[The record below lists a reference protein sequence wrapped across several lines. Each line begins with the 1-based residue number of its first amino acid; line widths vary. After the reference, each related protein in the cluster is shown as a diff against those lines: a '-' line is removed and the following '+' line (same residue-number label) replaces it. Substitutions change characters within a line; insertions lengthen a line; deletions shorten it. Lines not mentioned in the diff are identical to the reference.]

1 MEREYVQLAR
11 EHDNSHNSYIDLQNK
26 MKNAA
31 LAQTLETE
39 ARGER
44 FTLLRAAVPPN
55 KAYFP
60 NRLGIILLG
69 LVLGCGIAFGI
80 AAAVD
85 ASDPTLRGNSDLQM
99 IMQTS
104 ALGSVPYLMNPKDM
118 RRQKLV
124 WGSALAGFTVAA
136 VLVAA
141 TVLTAH

>member
-1 MEREYVQLAR
+1 
-11 EHDNSHNSYIDLQNK
+11 
-26 MKNAA
+26 
-31 LAQTLETE
+31 
-39 ARGER
+39 
-44 FTLLRAAVPPN
+44 
-55 KAYFP
+55 
-60 NRLGIILLG
+60 
-69 LVLGCGIAFGI
+69 
-80 AAAVD
+80 
-85 ASDPTLRGNSDLQM
+85 M